1 MKGGTEM
8 ATVEFVSYDGGFPN
22 LCRGLLSVKVDGV
35 LWDFENGSLSSGG
48 SVRFDKDWQEHVS
61 RGEWSISEWPKG
73 FPEDA
78 DVRRKVIE
86 LVNDYVPSGCCGG
99 CV

>member
-1 MKGGTEM
+1 M

-48 SVRFDKDWQEHVS
+48 GVSFDKDWQEEVRH
-61 RGEWSISEWPKG
+61 GEWSIYEWPKG
-73 FPEDA
+73 FPEDE
-78 DVRRKVIE
+78 DVRRKVLE
-86 LVNDYVPSGCCGG
+86 LVNDFIPRGCCGG